1 MMAIQD
7 DGLYLY
13 RCVDGEWTGPEL
25 LGTSYQFD
33 WDSRYLYWLDT
44 GNVLHQC
51 DLDSGSTKQ
60 LLDKAIGFWLI
71 DDELYICV
79 DNSSVG
85 RLTDTG
91 METLFKAGGDV
102 IQAAG
107 GIYVSTFKGDIVYCA
122 KDGTEQKSM
131 LSEAEIMGG
140 RGRLRFGYL
149 SEQAKVS
156 LKVLQEDAEYYLNIV
171 DADGAETLEPHG
183 TPEEDAA
190 LALSLWRGTIPEDA
204 FQAAGLFFDAFSRMA
219 KEGGM
224 VDTVSE
230 EVSDLLMMANSFLDM
245 NEESPDTEGS

>member
-1 MMAIQD
+1 MGDNLTSVMAIQD

-13 RCVDGEWTGPEL
+13 RYIDGEWTKPAS
-25 LGTSYQFD
+25 LGTCYRFD
-33 WDSRYLYWLDT
+33 WNSRYLYWLDT

-60 LLDKAIGFWLI
+60 LLDKAMGFWLI
-71 DDELYICV
+71 EDELYICV

-85 RLTDTG
+85 RLTDKG

-102 IQAAG
+102 TKTAG
-107 GIYVSTFKGDIVYCA
+107 GIYVSTFDGDIVFCA
-122 KDGTEQKSM
+122 NEGTEQKPM

-183 TPEEDAA
+183 TPEEDAV
-190 LALSLWRGTIPEDA
+190 LALSLWRGTMPEA
-204 FQAAGLFFDAFSRMA
+204 ASRAAGFFFDAFSQMA
-219 KEGGM
+219 KEGGT
-224 VDTVSE
+224 VGTVSE
-230 EVSDLLMMANSFLDM
+230 QVSDILMMADSFLYM
-245 NEESPDTEGS
+245 N